1 MQDIVPLSQRVWTL
15 STDFASLL
23 INRTSLVAVE
33 ECLINSC
40 EEAVTLIN
48 SLHRPPR
55 TLGIARMYFDALNL
69 SHLYALALAL
79 QTMLA
84 Y

>member
-1 MQDIVPLSQRVWTL
+1 MWTL

-23 INRTSLVAVE
+23 INQTSLVAVE
-33 ECLINSC
+33 ECLINSLK
-40 EEAVTLIN
+40 EARTLIN
-48 SLHRPPR
+48 SLHRAPK
-55 TLGIARMYFDALNL
+55 TLVIARRSFDALNL
-69 SHLYALALAL
+69 SHLHAPAVAL

>member
-1 MQDIVPLSQRVWTL
+1 MQDIIALSQRVWTL

-23 INRTSLVAVE
+23 INQTSLVAVE
-33 ECLINSC
+33 ECLINSW
-40 EEAVTLIN
+40 EEAATLIN

-55 TLGIARMYFDALNL
+55 TLGIARRSFDAKNL
-69 SHLYALALAL
+69 SHLHAPAEAL
-79 QTMLA
+79 QTMLT